1 MHVRDN
7 IHMIITKIIGGLG
20 NQMFQYAV
28 ARDLA
33 LRHGNSFKVDIAAFD
48 HYSLHQGFE
57 LNRIFG
63 NVAPIVDKPEI
74 LRILGWQALPWVRR
88 YLSHH
93 RFSKFRSQAFVQ
105 EPGLDY
111 WPAINNVP
119 ENCYLSGY
127 WQSASYFNQSE
138 AAIREDFSFVI
149 PLSKENQA
157 IADVMAG
164 CSAVSLHVRRG
175 DYVANAVTN
184 AHHGTCSIA
193 YYESAIKY
201 ITERVTDPVFFVF
214 SDDIDWV
221 KSHINISNKAHFIE
235 HNKGQNSYCD
245 MQLMSLCKHHI
256 IANSSFSWWGAWLGS
271 NPEKIVIAP
280 QQWFAQSATP
290 DGLIPASWICL

>member
-1 MHVRDN
+1 
-7 IHMIITKIIGGLG
+7 
-20 NQMFQYAV
+20 MFQYAMIKN
-28 ARDLA
+28 LA
-33 LRHGNSFKVDIAAFD
+33 LRRNDALKFDISAFD
-48 HYSLHQGFE
+48 DYTLHQGFE

-63 NVAPIVDKPEI
+63 DIAPVSSKSEVFKI
-74 LRILGWQALPWVRR
+74 LSWQALPLISRC
-88 YLSHH
+88 LSHH
-93 RFSKFRSQAFVQ
+93 RFSKLRSRAFVQ
-105 EPGLDY
+105 EPSLDY
-111 WPAINNVP
+111 WSGINNIP
-119 ENCYLSGY
+119 ANCYLSGY
-127 WQSASYFNQSE
+127 WQSENYFKQSE
-138 AAIREDFSFVI
+138 VAIREDFSFVI
-149 PLSKENQA
+149 PLSRENQA

-164 CSAVSLHVRRG
+164 CNAVSLHVRRG

-201 ITERVTDPVFFVF
+201 ITERVTDPIFFIF

-221 KSHINISNKAHFIE
+221 KSHINMTHKAHFIE
-235 HNKGQNSYCD
+235 HNKGKNSYCD

-290 DGLIPASWICL
+290 DGLIPASWIRL